1 MFCFFKYISMDTLAH
16 VRSLVHCS
24 WHKWIQTEQASAC
37 FLRKANMVVV
47 ACRFLS
53 SSFWRLSLLWNRAG
67 GEKCRDPNCKEVKMV
82 ISEGL
87 LCEIIFSSFIQG
99 CLFRA
104 APQARY
110 CHRGRISTNH
120 ELYIGLVLQ
129 TIQRREE
136 IRNWTK
142 RPQWDISHSERY
154 LNAVVISW
162 CLFTAPPSLILP
174 NLAWIGQVQ
183 PGNWF
188 VEPGSR
194 RVNCNANGGAEWV
207 PSPSPPPPI
216 KADSMEIYHSDSF
229 IRGWQQGIKYPLP
242 PK

>member
-1 MFCFFKYISMDTLAH
+1 M
-16 VRSLVHCS
+16 RSLVHCS

-47 ACRFLS
+47 VVVACRFLS

-67 GEKCRDPNCKEVKMV
+67 REKCRDPNCKEVKTV

-110 CHRGRISTNH
+110 CRRGRISTNH

-142 RPQWDISHSERY
+142 TPQWDTGCRGWVRVESQRY
-154 LNAVVISW
+154 LNAAVISW
-162 CLFTAPPSLILP
+162 CLFTAPPSLISP

-194 RVNCNANGGAEWV
+194 RVNCNANGGAERV
-207 PSPSPPPPI
+207 PSPYPPTDKGRFNGDI
-216 KADSMEIYHSDSF
+216 SLGFIY
-229 IRGWQQGIKYPLP
+229 QGLTAGH
-242 PK
+242 